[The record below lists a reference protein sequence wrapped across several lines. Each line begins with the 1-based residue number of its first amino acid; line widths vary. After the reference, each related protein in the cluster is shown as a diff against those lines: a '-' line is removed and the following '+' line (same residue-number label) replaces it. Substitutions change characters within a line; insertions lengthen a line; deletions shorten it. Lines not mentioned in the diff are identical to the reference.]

1 MVSQIPVRELKA
13 VHSGFAHL
21 DTLVLFQLYLTSH
34 IVHRLR
40 RYLSLL
46 INTADSTQTTV
57 PHLRSIHWE
66 ARGSKY
72 KIHKIAS
79 QTQQIMIIIFSSPW
93 HHHHNN
99 TQ

>member
-1 MVSQIPVRELKA
+1 MSEMVSQIPIRELKA

-57 PHLRSIHWE
+57 PHLRSIQL
-66 ARGSKY
+66 GSSRI
-72 KIHKIAS
+72 KIQNPQNSFSDPANHDHNLLITMAS
-79 QTQQIMIIIFSSPW
+79 PS
-93 HHHHNN
+93 
-99 TQ
+99 